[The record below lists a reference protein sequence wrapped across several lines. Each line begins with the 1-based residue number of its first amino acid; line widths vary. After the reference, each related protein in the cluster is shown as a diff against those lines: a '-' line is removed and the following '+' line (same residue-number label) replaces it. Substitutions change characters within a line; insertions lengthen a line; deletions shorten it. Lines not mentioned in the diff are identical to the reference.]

1 MRKLLSQT
9 CFFLYHVAMEHTMV
23 QSNFHTHCGLD
34 DGSGAMEEYVL
45 RALSLGFN
53 TLGFSCHT
61 PCELNDDWHM
71 KRSDLDYY
79 LSEIH
84 RLQDVYGDRIE
95 IHSGLELEYLED
107 TKELVGMEFSGMV
120 DYTIA
125 SMHLMRHKA
134 SGTYLSVDGPI
145 AEFETLLADNFH
157 GDAQAYVAAYFQME
171 EELMERHRFDLL
183 GHCDLIK
190 KRNTDNK
197 YFNPQES
204 WYQRLATHML
214 KIAKKQKVR
223 IEVNTGGIA
232 RGATIETYPSME
244 MIRECAN
251 LGITLTLS
259 SDAHQSTHLDF
270 YFAQATDLLIQAGYR
285 TLDTLRHGLWQ
296 AAPIK

>member
-1 MRKLLSQT
+1 
-9 CFFLYHVAMEHTMV
+9 MV
-23 QSNFHTHCGLD
+23 LSNFHTHCGLD

-61 PCELNDDWHM
+61 PCDLDDNWHL

-84 RLQDVYGDRIE
+84 RLKNVYGERIE
-95 IHSGLELEYLED
+95 IHSGLELDYLED
-107 TKELVGMEFSGMV
+107 TKELAGSEFSGQV

-125 SMHLMRHKA
+125 SVHLIRHKNT
-134 SGTYLSVDGPI
+134 GRYLSFDGPI
-145 AEFETLLADNFH
+145 EEFNSLLTDNFH
-157 GDAQAYVAAYFQME
+157 GDAQAFVTRFFQIE

-190 KRNTDNK
+190 KRNTGNQ
-197 YFNPQES
+197 YFNPQEP
-204 WYQRLATHML
+204 WYQHLASRML
-214 KIAKKQKVR
+214 KTAKKHKVR

-232 RGATIETYPSME
+232 RGAINETYPSME
-244 MIRECAN
+244 MIRECAD
-251 LGITLTLS
+251 LGIALTLS